1 MALESF
7 FRGGDVLRISLAQ
20 VALLAWVLPAC
31 FGQAHPAHKLSPI
44 RADGIIRPS
53 SLKGAETAYLPELFS
68 MSHASNS
75 IALRNGDL
83 LCFYFSGKVE
93 GASNVAIVMSR
104 LPKGSHQWTKPV
116 VVAQRAGH
124 SLQNPVP
131 FEPSAGHLWLLHTAQ
146 VGLNEDTAEI
156 FRQESTDNGRT
167 WSKPTVLFAKPGSYD
182 RNKFVVMKPGEWM
195 LPMYHMPS
203 ASIVEGANQDY
214 SAVQI
219 TTDGGRHWKECAIP
233 GSDGLVQPS
242 VVKLSA
248 HHYLALMRSRDADW
262 IYQASSADGCD
273 WSRPI
278 ATVLPNNNSSIQLIR
293 LRDGHLV
300 LAFNNSQ
307 AQTVWGKPI
316 VSWRRPLSVALSVN
330 GGNTWDWVRDVERGR
345 LWMKWNGDETAD
357 EYSYPSIIQARDG
370 MLYLSYT
377 YNRKT
382 IKVMSFREG
391 WIKRG
396 TTDGEYKPEVG
407 KNWIFSV
414 RGMRSMLIFAP

>member
-1 MALESF
+1 MTLTE
-7 FRGGDVLRISLAQ
+7 
-20 VALLAWVLPAC
+20 VALLACILPAC
-31 FGQAHPAHKLSPI
+31 FSQAHPTHKESPI
-44 RADGIIRPS
+44 RADGVMRSPP
-53 SLKGAETAYLPELFS
+53 LMGAQMAYLPELFP
-68 MSHASNS
+68 MSHASNL

-83 LCFYFSGKVE
+83 LCFYFSGKEE

-104 LPKGSHQWTKPV
+104 LPEGSRRWTTPV

-131 FEPSAGHLWLLHTAQ
+131 FELSAGHLWLLYTAQ
-146 VGLNEDTAEI
+146 VGLDEHTAEI
-156 FRQESTDNGRT
+156 SRQESKDNGRT
-167 WSKPTVLFAKPGSYD
+167 WAKPAVFFAKAGSYD
-182 RNKFVVMKPGEWM
+182 RNKFVVMKRDEWM
-195 LPMYHMPS
+195 LPMYYMPS
-203 ASIVEGANQDY
+203 ASIVEGANRNY

-219 TTDGGRHWKECAIP
+219 TTDRGQYWKECVIP

-242 VVKLSA
+242 VVKLSK

-262 IYQASSADGCD
+262 IYQATSADGCN

-307 AQTVWGKPI
+307 AQTVRGKPM
-316 VSWRRPLSVALSVN
+316 VSWRKPLSVALSVN
-330 GGNTWDWVRDVERGR
+330 DGKTWDWVRDVERGR
-345 LWMKWNGDETAD
+345 PWIKWSEDETAD
-357 EYSYPSIIQARDG
+357 EYSYPSIVETRDG

-382 IKVMSFREG
+382 IKVISFEEG

-396 TTDGEYKPEVG
+396 MREGEYRPAAGAHVPAHASAARKENQG
-407 KNWIFSV
+407 K
-414 RGMRSMLIFAP
+414 R

>member
-1 MALESF
+1 M
-7 FRGGDVLRISLAQ
+7 RISLIQ
-20 VALLAWVLPAC
+20 VALLACILPAC
-31 FGQAHPAHKLSPI
+31 FSQAHPAHEESPI
-44 RADGIIRPS
+44 PADGIIRPS
-53 SLKGAETAYLPELFS
+53 SLRGAQAAYLPELFP
-68 MSHASNS
+68 MSHASSS
-75 IALRNGDL
+75 IALRNGDI

-104 LPKGSHQWTKPV
+104 LPKSSHRWTKAV

-146 VGLNEDTAEI
+146 VGLDEHTAEI

-167 WSKPTVLFAKPGSYD
+167 WSTPAVLFAKPGSYD
-182 RNKFVVMKPGEWM
+182 RNKLVVMKPGEWM
-195 LPMYHMPS
+195 LPMYYMPS

-262 IYQASSADGCD
+262 IYQATSIDGCD

-293 LRDGHLV
+293 LHDGHLV

-307 AQTVWGKPI
+307 AQTVRGKPM

-345 LWMKWNGDETAD
+345 LWMKWNEDETAD

-377 YNRKT
+377 HNRET

-396 TTDGEYKPEVG
+396 TTDGKYKPEVG
-407 KNWIFSV
+407 AHGPAYALAARNENQGK
-414 RGMRSMLIFAP
+414 R

>member
-1 MALESF
+1 M
-7 FRGGDVLRISLAQ
+7 RILLSQL
-20 VALLAWVLPAC
+20 ALLVCILPAS
-31 FGQAHPAHKLSPI
+31 FSQAHTTHKELPI

-53 SLKGAETAYLPELFS
+53 SLKGARMAYLPKLFL

-75 IALRNGDL
+75 IALRNGNI
-83 LCFYFSGKVE
+83 LCFYFSGKAE

-104 LPKGSHQWTKPV
+104 LSKGAYRWTKPV

-131 FEPSAGHLWLLHTAQ
+131 FEPSAGHLWLLYTAQ
-146 VGLNEDTAEI
+146 VGLNEHTAEI

-167 WSKPTVLFAKPGSYD
+167 WSKPAVLFAKPGSYD
-182 RNKFVVMKPGEWM
+182 RNKLVVMKPGEWM
-195 LPMYHMPS
+195 LPMYYMPS

-219 TTDGGRHWKECAIP
+219 TKDGGRHWKECAIP

-248 HHYLALMRSRDADW
+248 HRYLALMRSRDADW
-262 IYQASSADGCD
+262 IYQATSADGCD

-278 ATVLPNNNSSIQLIR
+278 ATVFPNNNSSIQLTR
-293 LRDGHLV
+293 LRNGHLV
-300 LAFNNSQ
+300 VAFNNSQ
-307 AQTVWGKPI
+307 AQTVRGKPM
-316 VSWRRPLSVALSVN
+316 VSGRRPLSVALSVN
-330 GGNTWDWVRDVERGR
+330 AGTTWDWVRDVERGR
-345 LWMKWNGDETAD
+345 LWIKWNDDETAD
-357 EYSYPSIIQARDG
+357 EYSYPSIIQAMDDV
-370 MLYLSYT
+370 LYLSYT

-382 IKVMSFREG
+382 IKVMRFREG

-396 TTDGEYKPEVG
+396 TTNGQYKPAD
-407 KNWIFSV
+407 SV
-414 RGMRSMLIFAP
+414 HEPAHALPAPQEN